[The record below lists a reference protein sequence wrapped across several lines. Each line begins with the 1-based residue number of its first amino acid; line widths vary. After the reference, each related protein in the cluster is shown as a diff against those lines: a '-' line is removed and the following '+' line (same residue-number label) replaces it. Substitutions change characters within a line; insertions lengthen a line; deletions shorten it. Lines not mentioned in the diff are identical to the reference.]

1 MNRQQTSFSCKK
13 NKAAHTFYSIGM
25 RKHSDKKVIYA
36 ALIGNSAIAIMKFIV
51 AAISGSA
58 AMLAEGFHSAADSG
72 NQIMLLVGHA
82 RSGKPPDDRHPFGYG
97 KELYFW
103 AFVVAVSIF
112 FVGAALSIYEG
123 INKLIHPEPV
133 KSIILPLVVLGLAM
147 IFEAYPWWIAFSEAR
162 KIKTGKGFT
171 SFMDMAVRSKNPTVL
186 VVLFEDTAALIGLLV
201 AAVGIT
207 LAYTTKMSIFD
218 AIASILIGVVLLV
231 LALFLARETKE
242 LLIGES
248 AGRRDREKISQA
260 ICTMPEI
267 SQCGSLLT
275 MHLGPDDI
283 LVNIDVEFVDG
294 LSTDELE
301 AAIDRLESRVKEV
314 VPTATK
320 IYIEAK
326 AVKKKS
332 AIAANPSGRFRDPP
346 SERES

>member
-1 MNRQQTSFSCKK
+1 
-13 NKAAHTFYSIGM
+13 M

-36 ALIGNSAIAIMKFIV
+36 ALIGNCAIALMKFVV
-51 AAISGSA
+51 AVISGSA

-72 NQIMLLVGHA
+72 NQIMLLLGHQRA
-82 RSGKPPDDRHPFGYG
+82 ERPPDDIHPFGYG

-103 AFVVAVSIF
+103 AFVVSVSIF

-123 INKLIHPEPV
+123 IHKLIHPEQV
-133 KSIILPLVVLGLAM
+133 RSLTLSLVVLGLAM
-147 IFEAYPWWIAFSEAR
+147 VFEACPWYMAFSEAR

-171 SFMDMAVRSKNPTVL
+171 SFMDMAIRSKNPTVL

-207 LAYTTKMSIFD
+207 LAYTTKMSNFD
-218 AIASILIGVVLLV
+218 GVASILIGVVLLV

-248 AGRRDREKISQA
+248 ATRTDREKIQRA

-267 SQCGSLLT
+267 TQCGRLLT
-275 MHLGPDDI
+275 MHLGPEEI

-301 AAIDRLESRVKEV
+301 AAIDRIESRVKEA

-320 IYIEAK
+320 IYIEAQ
-326 AVKKKS
+326 ALKKK
-332 AIAANPSGRFRDPP
+332 IV
-346 SERES
+346 

>member
-1 MNRQQTSFSCKK
+1 
-13 NKAAHTFYSIGM
+13 M

-51 AAISGSA
+51 AVISGSA

-72 NQIMLLVGHA
+72 NQIMLLIGHSRA
-82 RSGKPPDDRHPFGYG
+82 QKPPDDKHPFGYG

-123 INKLIHPEPV
+123 IDKLIHPEPV
-133 KSIILPLVVLGLAM
+133 KSVILPLVVLGLAM

-201 AAVGIT
+201 AAIGVT

-248 AGRRDREKISQA
+248 AGRRDREKIHQT
-260 ICTMPEI
+260 ICAMPEI
-267 SQCGSLLT
+267 RQCGSLLT
-275 MHLGPDDI
+275 MHLAPDDI

-301 AAIDRLESRVKEV
+301 AAIDLIESRVKGA

-326 AVKKKS
+326 ALKKELAGSKKTS
-332 AIAANPSGRFRDPP
+332 
-346 SERES
+346 

>member
-1 MNRQQTSFSCKK
+1 MK
-13 NKAAHTFYSIGM
+13 
-25 RKHSDKKVIYA
+25 KHSDKKVIYA
-36 ALIGNSAIAIMKFIV
+36 ALIGNSAIAVMKFIV

-58 AMLAEGFHSAADSG
+58 AMLAEGFHSAADSA
-72 NQIMLLVGHA
+72 NQVMLLMGHSRA
-82 RSGKPPDDRHPFGYG
+82 KKPPDERHPFGYG

-133 KSIILPLVVLGLAM
+133 KSLFLPLVVIGLAM
-147 IFEAYPWWIAFSEAR
+147 VFEAYPWWIAFSEA
-162 KIKTGKGFT
+162 KHLKEGKGYK
-171 SFMDMAVRSKNPTVL
+171 SLMDMAVRSKNPTIL
-186 VVLFEDTAALIGLLV
+186 VVLFEDSAALVGLLV

-218 AIASILIGVVLLV
+218 GIASVLIGVVLLV
-231 LALFLARETKE
+231 LALFLAWETKE

-248 AGRRDREKISQA
+248 AGRRDREKIQQA

-267 SQCGSLLT
+267 RQCGRLLT
-275 MHLGPDDI
+275 MHLGPNDI
-283 LVNIDVEFVDG
+283 LVNIDVEFVDH

-301 AAIDRLESRVKEV
+301 GVIDRIESRVKEA

-326 AVKKKS
+326 AVKKELAGATKAS
-332 AIAANPSGRFRDPP
+332 
-346 SERES
+346 

>member
-1 MNRQQTSFSCKK
+1 MNRLQPSFSCKK

>member
-1 MNRQQTSFSCKK
+1 
-13 NKAAHTFYSIGM
+13 M

-72 NQIMLLVGHA
+72 NQIMLLIGHHRA
-82 RSGKPPDDRHPFGYG
+82 EKPPDDNHPFGYG

-103 AFVVAVSIF
+103 AFVVSVSIF
-112 FVGAALSIYEG
+112 FVGASLSIYEG
-123 INKLIHPEPV
+123 IHKIIHPEPV
-133 KSIILPLVVLGLAM
+133 RSLILPLVVLGLAM

-162 KIKTGKGFT
+162 KVKTGKGFT
-171 SFMDMAVRSKNPTVL
+171 SFMDMAIRSKNPTVL

-207 LAYTTKMSIFD
+207 FSYTLNMSIFD

-248 AGRRDREKISQA
+248 AGRRDREKIHTA
-260 ICTMPEI
+260 ICSMPEI
-267 SQCGSLLT
+267 RQCGSLLT

-283 LVNIDVEFVDG
+283 LVNIDAEFVDG

-301 AAIDRLESRVKEV
+301 TAIDRIESRVKEA
-314 VPTATK
+314 VPAATK

-326 AVKKKS
+326 AVKKELAGAKKTS
-332 AIAANPSGRFRDPP
+332 
-346 SERES
+346 

>member
-1 MNRQQTSFSCKK
+1 MK
-13 NKAAHTFYSIGM
+13 
-25 RKHSDKKVIYA
+25 KHSDKKVIYA
-36 ALIGNSAIAIMKFIV
+36 ALIGNSAIAVMKFAV

-72 NQIMLLVGHA
+72 NQIMLLIGHSRA
-82 RSGKPPDDRHPFGYG
+82 KKPPDDNHPFGYG

-133 KSIILPLVVLGLAM
+133 KSLFLPLVVLGLAM

-162 KIKTGKGFT
+162 HLKKGKGYK
-171 SFMDMAVRSKNPTVL
+171 SLMDMAVRSKNPTVL

-218 AIASILIGVVLLV
+218 AMASILIGVILLV

-248 AGRRDREKISQA
+248 AGRRDREKIHQA

-267 SQCGSLLT
+267 RQCGSLLT

-283 LVNIDVEFVDG
+283 LVNIDVEFVDH

-301 AAIDRLESRVKEV
+301 AAIDRIESRVKEV

-326 AVKKKS
+326 AVKKELAGATKTS
-332 AIAANPSGRFRDPP
+332 
-346 SERES
+346 

>member
-1 MNRQQTSFSCKK
+1 
-13 NKAAHTFYSIGM
+13 M

-51 AAISGSA
+51 AVISGSA

-72 NQIMLLVGHA
+72 NQIMLLIGHSRA
-82 RSGKPPDDRHPFGYG
+82 QKPPDDKHPFGYG

-123 INKLIHPEPV
+123 IDKLIHPEPV
-133 KSIILPLVVLGLAM
+133 KSVILPLVVLGLAM

-201 AAVGIT
+201 AAIGVT

-248 AGRRDREKISQA
+248 AGRRDREKIHQT
-260 ICTMPEI
+260 ICAMPEI
-267 SQCGSLLT
+267 RQCGSLLT

-301 AAIDRLESRVKEV
+301 AAIDLIESRVKGA

-326 AVKKKS
+326 ALKKELAGSKKTS
-332 AIAANPSGRFRDPP
+332 
-346 SERES
+346 

>member
-1 MNRQQTSFSCKK
+1 
-13 NKAAHTFYSIGM
+13 M

-51 AAISGSA
+51 AVISGSA

-72 NQIMLLVGHA
+72 NQIMLLIGHSRA
-82 RSGKPPDDRHPFGYG
+82 QKPPDDKHPFGYG

-133 KSIILPLVVLGLAM
+133 KSVILPLVVLGLAM

-201 AAVGIT
+201 AAIGVT

-248 AGRRDREKISQA
+248 AGRRDREKIHQT
-260 ICTMPEI
+260 ICAMPEI
-267 SQCGSLLT
+267 RQCGSLLT

-301 AAIDRLESRVKEV
+301 AAIDLIESRVKGA

-326 AVKKKS
+326 ALKKELAGSKKTS
-332 AIAANPSGRFRDPP
+332 
-346 SERES
+346 

>member
-1 MNRQQTSFSCKK
+1 
-13 NKAAHTFYSIGM
+13 M

-36 ALIGNSAIAIMKFIV
+36 ALIGNSAIAVMKFIV

-72 NQIMLLVGHA
+72 NQIMLLMGHA

-123 INKLIHPEPV
+123 IDKLIHPEPV
-133 KSIILPLVVLGLAM
+133 KSIVLPLIVLGLAA
-147 IFEAYPWWIAFSEAR
+147 IFEACPWWIAFSEAR

-171 SFMDMAVRSKNPTVL
+171 SIMDMAVRSKNPTVL

-207 LAYTTKMSIFD
+207 LAYTTGMSIFD

-248 AGRRDREKISQA
+248 AGRRDREKINQA
-260 ICTMPEI
+260 IRTMPEI
-267 SQCGSLLT
+267 GQCGSLLT

-301 AAIDRLESRVKEV
+301 AAIDRIESRVKEV
-314 VPTATK
+314 VPTATR

-326 AVKKKS
+326 ALKKKTV
-332 AIAANPSGRFRDPP
+332 
-346 SERES
+346 

>member
-1 MNRQQTSFSCKK
+1 
-13 NKAAHTFYSIGM
+13 M

-72 NQIMLLVGHA
+72 NQIMLLIGHHRA
-82 RSGKPPDDRHPFGYG
+82 EKPPDDNHPFGYG

-103 AFVVAVSIF
+103 AFVVSVSIF
-112 FVGAALSIYEG
+112 FVGASLSIYEG
-123 INKLIHPEPV
+123 IHKIIHPEPV
-133 KSIILPLVVLGLAM
+133 RSLILPLVVLGLAM

-162 KIKTGKGFT
+162 KVKTGKGFT
-171 SFMDMAVRSKNPTVL
+171 SFMDMAIRSKNPTVL

-207 LAYTTKMSIFD
+207 FSYTLNMSIFD

-248 AGRRDREKISQA
+248 AGRRDREKIHTA
-260 ICTMPEI
+260 ICSMPEI
-267 SQCGSLLT
+267 RQCGSLLT

-301 AAIDRLESRVKEV
+301 TAIDRIESRVKEA
-314 VPTATK
+314 VPAATK

-326 AVKKKS
+326 AVKKELAGAKKTS
-332 AIAANPSGRFRDPP
+332 
-346 SERES
+346 

>member
-1 MNRQQTSFSCKK
+1 
-13 NKAAHTFYSIGM
+13 M

-36 ALIGNSAIAIMKFIV
+36 ALIGNCAIALMKFVV

-72 NQIMLLVGHA
+72 NQIMLLIGHRRA
-82 RSGKPPDDRHPFGYG
+82 ERPPDDNHPFGYG

-103 AFVVAVSIF
+103 AFVVSVSIF

-123 INKLIHPEPV
+123 IHKLLHPEQV
-133 KSIILPLVVLGLAM
+133 KSLTLPLAVLGLAM
-147 IFEAYPWWIAFSEAR
+147 VFEACPWYMALSEAR
-162 KIKTGKGFT
+162 KIKTGKGFA

-207 LAYTTKMSIFD
+207 LAYTTQMSIFD
-218 AIASILIGVVLLV
+218 GAASILIGVVLLV

-248 AGRRDREKISQA
+248 ATRRDREKIHTA

-267 SQCGSLLT
+267 TQCGRLLT
-275 MHLGPDDI
+275 MHLGPDEI

-301 AAIDRLESRVKEV
+301 AAIDRIESRVKEA

-320 IYIEAK
+320 IYIEAQ
-326 AVKKKS
+326 ALKKKTV
-332 AIAANPSGRFRDPP
+332 
-346 SERES
+346 

>member
-1 MNRQQTSFSCKK
+1 MK
-13 NKAAHTFYSIGM
+13 
-25 RKHSDKKVIYA
+25 KHSDKKVIYA
-36 ALIGNSAIAIMKFIV
+36 ALIGNSAIAVMKFIV
-51 AAISGSA
+51 ATISGSA

-72 NQIMLLVGHA
+72 NQIMLLIGHHRA
-82 RSGKPPDDRHPFGYG
+82 EKPPDDNHPFGYG

-103 AFVVAVSIF
+103 AFVVSVSIF

-133 KSIILPLVVLGLAM
+133 KSLTLPLGVLGLAM

-162 KIKTGKGFT
+162 KVKSGKGFT

-207 LAYTTKMSIFD
+207 LSYTTKMSIFD
-218 AIASILIGVVLLV
+218 AIASILIGVILLV

-248 AGRRDREKISQA
+248 AGRGDREKIHQA

-267 SQCGSLLT
+267 RQCGSLLT

-283 LVNIDVEFVDG
+283 LVNMDVEFVDG

-301 AAIDRLESRVKEV
+301 AAIDRIEYRVKEA

-326 AVKKKS
+326 AVKKELAGAKKTS
-332 AIAANPSGRFRDPP
+332 
-346 SERES
+346 